1 MRCKMVGMIPYT
13 ERDNKRCYFCGANL
27 SVKYLVEVDMPT
39 KAPEPFRVH
48 SCNMCALIK
57 ISHKK

>member
-1 MRCKMVGMIPYT
+1 MYDYIKNVLHERSLIP
-13 ERDNKRCYFCGANL
+13 GANL

-57 ISHKK
+57 VR